1 MLANDKLMRI
11 AQVEGVYVD
20 AVLTDAADRLVFLSL
35 WGRDT
40 GVQEFLARLSL
51 TTKQGGL
58 HGFWIDA
65 PRANQCWSPIK
76 YVSAE
81 SVGECVKDSARM
93 PPNLF
98 GAITQTWIFDPLAQ
112 QPDRSNGRA
121 MLMSVN
127 DPATEQAGARLW
139 NTVRD
144 VCHIP
149 LLDHWRRPVLE
160 LCWSNNWLSLLTGI
174 NVHALSIKLPREPF
188 EDAITDL
195 IRQGL
200 LVLEQQAA

>member
-1 MLANDKLMRI
+1 MLANDKLMQI
-11 AQVEGVYVD
+11 SEVDGVFVD

-65 PRANQCWSPIK
+65 PRANQSWSPIK